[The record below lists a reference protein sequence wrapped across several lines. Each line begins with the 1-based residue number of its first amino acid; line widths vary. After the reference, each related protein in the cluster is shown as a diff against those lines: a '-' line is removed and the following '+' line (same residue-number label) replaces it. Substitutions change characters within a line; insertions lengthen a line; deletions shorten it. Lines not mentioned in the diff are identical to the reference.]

1 MEPISVTALSF
12 TEYAM
17 SGQRGRISI
26 VSEQRRIYLSSEQ
39 WVAGFYN
46 PMRDAMRRA
55 ANSPDPAAELD
66 KAVEA
71 AHRQPRAGQPR
82 AYEELREGFL
92 PWLRSTRATGVPTSA
107 AKWRTGDLA
116 LRVRPHLGLRM
127 PDGSRAAVLVYVKET
142 PMTQEAANIGLRILQ
157 QTMPDTLPGAT
168 PEVVPLVLDARRGR
182 AFRMSRRTNLAKLDA
197 LIAAEAAGYVVHW
210 RMSA

>member
-12 TEYAM
+12 TEYVM
-17 SGQRGRISI
+17 SGQRGRINI
-26 VSEQRRIYLSSEQ
+26 VSEQRRIYLSSEH

-55 ANSPDPAAELD
+55 ANSPDPAAELE

-71 AHRQPRAGQPR
+71 AHRGLRAGQPR
-82 AYEELREGFL
+82 AFEELREGFV
-92 PWLRSTRATGVPTSA
+92 PWLRSTRATGVPTA
-107 AKWRTGDLA
+107 AARWQAGDLT
-116 LRVRPHLGLRM
+116 LRVRPHLGLRF
-127 PDGSRAAVLVYVKET
+127 PDGTRAAVLVHVKEA
-142 PMTQEAANIGLRILQ
+142 PMTQEAATIALRILQ
-157 QTMPDTLPGAT
+157 QTVPDTLPGAM
-168 PEVVPLVLDARRGR
+168 PLVLDARRGR
-182 AFRMSRRTNLAKLDA
+182 AYRMSRRTNLAKLDA

>member
-1 MEPISVTALSF
+1 VEPISVTALSF
-12 TEYAM
+12 TEYVM
-17 SGQRGRISI
+17 SGQRGRINI

-55 ANSPDPAAELD
+55 ANSPDPADELE
-66 KAVEA
+66 KAVEG

-82 AYEELREGFL
+82 AFEELREGFL
-92 PWLRSTRATGVPTSA
+92 PWLQSTRATGVPTAA
-107 AKWRTGDLA
+107 AKWQAGDLT
-116 LRVRPHLGLRM
+116 LRVRPHLGLLA
-127 PDGSRAAVLVYVKET
+127 PDGSRSAVLVYVKEA
-142 PMTQEAANIGLRILQ
+142 PMTQETANVGLRILQ
-157 QTMPDTLPGAT
+157 QTVPDTLPGA
-168 PEVVPLVLDARRGR
+168 EPLVLDARRGR

>member
-12 TEYAM
+12 TEYVM

-26 VSEQRRIYLSSEQ
+26 VSEQRRIYLSSEH

-71 AHRQPRAGQPR
+71 AHRTPRAGQLR
-82 AYEELREGFL
+82 AFEELREGFL
-92 PWLRSTRATGVPTSA
+92 PWLRATRATGVPTA
-107 AKWRTGDLA
+107 AARWQAGDLA
-116 LRVRPHLGLRM
+116 LRVRPHLGLRLA
-127 PDGSRAAVLVYVKET
+127 DGSRAAVLVYVKET
-142 PMTQEAANIGLRILQ
+142 PMTQEAANVGLRILQ
-157 QTMPDTLPGAT
+157 QTVHDTVPGA
-168 PEVVPLVLDARRGR
+168 VPLVLDARRGR

>member
-1 MEPISVTALSF
+1 MAPISVTALSF
-12 TEYAM
+12 TEYVM

-26 VSEQRRIYLSSEQ
+26 VNEQRRIYLSSEH
-39 WVAGFYN
+39 WIAGFYN

-55 ANSPDPAAELD
+55 ANSPDPEAELE
-66 KAVEA
+66 KAVAVALE
-71 AHRQPRAGQPR
+71 HPRAGQLR
-82 AYEELREGFL
+82 AFEELRDGFL
-92 PWLRSTRATGVPTSA
+92 PWLLETRATGVPTGSA
-107 AKWRTGDLA
+107 RWHAGDLE
-116 LRVRPHLGLRM
+116 LRVRPHLGLRA

-142 PMTQEAANIGLRILQ
+142 PLTQESANVALRILQ
-157 QTMPDTLPGAT
+157 QTMDDVLPDAT
-168 PEVVPLVLDARRGR
+168 PLVLDARRGR

>member
-12 TEYAM
+12 TEYVM

-26 VSEQRRIYLSSEQ
+26 VSDQRRIYLSPDQ

-55 ANSPDPAAELD
+55 ANSPDPAAELEA
-66 KAVEA
+66 AVAA
-71 AHRQPRAGQPR
+71 AHRLPRPGQPR
-82 AYEELREGFL
+82 AFEELREGFL
-92 PWLRSTRATGVPTSA
+92 PWLKATRATGVPTA
-107 AKWRTGDLA
+107 AARWQAGELA

-127 PDGSRAAVLVYVKET
+127 PDGERAAVLVYVKEP
-142 PMTQEAANIGLRILQ
+142 PMTQEAANVGLRILQ
-157 QTMPDTLPGAT
+157 QTTADTLPGAT
-168 PEVVPLVLDARRGR
+168 PLLLDARRGR